1 MGVNRDKQLDYFSG
15 VEYREPTHPVVMAY
29 AFPKIEYVLRK
40 ITLPTNAKVLDV
52 GCGGG
57 VFTYHLGRISD
68 FVIGLDFSTH
78 LLARNRHMLKVC
90 GDAVNLPF
98 ADDTFDLVFEA
109 NLLHHVNNRQ
119 GVLAAMT
126 RVTRRYVVLIE
137 PNRLNPVMLAF
148 SLVVP
153 AERGGLRSS
162 PRTLKRLVE
171 EGGLKCVSV
180 MTTGMISQNNT
191 PEFLLPF
198 LKRFD
203 KEITWGEYV
212 VLIAEK

>member
-1 MGVNRDKQLDYFSG
+1 MEVNRAKQMDYFSG
-15 VEYREPTHPVVMAY
+15 VEYRDPTHPVVQAY
-29 AFPKIEYVLRK
+29 AHPKIDYVLK
-40 ITLPTNAKVLDV
+40 NVTLPPNAKVLDV

-57 VFTYHLGRISD
+57 VFTYHLARISD
-68 FVIGLDFSTH
+68 FVIGLDFSSN
-78 LLARNRHMLKVC
+78 LLAQNRHRLKVC

-98 ADDTFDLVFEA
+98 ADGSFDMVFEA
-109 NLLHHVNNRQ
+109 NLLHHVSDRQ
-119 GVLAAMT
+119 SVIAAMK

-137 PNRLNPVMLAF
+137 PNRLNPVMFAF

-153 AERGGLRSS
+153 AERGGLNSS
-162 PRTLKRLVE
+162 ARTLKRLVE
-171 EGGLKCVSV
+171 EGGMKCLSV

-203 KEITWGEYV
+203 KEISWGEYV
-212 VLIAEK
+212 VLIAET

>member
-1 MGVNRDKQLDYFSG
+1 MEVHRNKQLDYFSG

-29 AFPKIEYVLRK
+29 ALPKIEYVLDK
-40 ITLPTNAKVLDV
+40 ITLPPNARVLDV

-68 FVIGLDFSTH
+68 FVIGVDFSPH
-78 LLARNRHMLKVC
+78 LLAQNRHALKVR

-98 ADDTFDLVFEA
+98 PDDSFDLVFEA
-109 NLLHHVNNRQ
+109 NLLHHVTDRRR
-119 GVLAAMT
+119 VVAAMK
-126 RVTRRYVVLIE
+126 RATRRYVVLIE
-137 PNRLNPVMLAF
+137 PNRLNPVMFAF
-148 SLVVP
+148 SLAVP
-153 AERGGLRSS
+153 AERGGLKSS
-162 PRTLKRLVE
+162 ARTLKRLVE
-171 EGGLKCVSV
+171 ESGLRCMAV

-203 KEITWGEYV
+203 KKIIWGEYV